1 MAMLNKNELVRY
13 DRQILIDGFGKE
25 GQEKLKKAKVFIAG
39 SGGLGSPVSIYLAA
53 AGVGTMR
60 IVDCDNVELSNLNR
74 QVLHWSSDIG
84 KEKVNSAAEKLGNLN
99 PHVRIEAIK
108 ETINESNISQ
118 LIGDADVIIDAMD
131 NLETRH
137 LLNRLSLKNNI
148 PFFHGAVRGFEGR
161 ASTFI
166 PGQTACFACMYGIT
180 LPEQKF
186 PVLGTT
192 AAVIGSIQAT
202 EVIKYITGL
211 GKLLLNRLLVFNG
224 LTMEFTE
231 YKINMNPE
239 CTQCIP
245 KND

>member
-1 MAMLNKNELVRY
+1 MLSESELVRY
-13 DRQILIDGFGKE
+13 DRQILMEGFGEK
-25 GQEKLKKAKVFIAG
+25 GQEKLKQAKVFIAG

-53 AGVGTMR
+53 AGLGTIR
-60 IVDCDNVELSNLNR
+60 IVDRDNVELSNLNR

-84 KEKVNSAAEKLGNLN
+84 REKVNSAADKLGDLN
-99 PHVRIEAIK
+99 PHVKIEAIK
-108 ETINESNISQ
+108 ETINEGNISQ

-137 LLNRLSLKNNI
+137 LLNRISLKKNI
-148 PFFHGAVRGFEGR
+148 PFFHGAVRGLEGR

-166 PGQTACFACMYGIT
+166 PGKTACFACMYGIT
-180 LPEQKF
+180 MPEQKF
-186 PVLGTT
+186 PILGTT

-231 YKINMNPE
+231 FKISRNPE
-239 CTQCIP
+239 CKQCTTQ
-245 KND
+245 ND

>member
-1 MAMLNKNELVRY
+1 MLSENELVRY
-13 DRQILIDGFGKE
+13 DRQILIEGFGEE

-53 AGVGTMR
+53 AGLGTIR

-84 KEKVNSAAEKLGNLN
+84 KGKVNSAADKLGDLN
-99 PHVRIEAIK
+99 PYIRIEAIK

-118 LIGDADVIIDAMD
+118 LVGDADVIVDAMD

-137 LLNRLSLKNNI
+137 LLNRLSLKKNI
-148 PFFHGAVRGFEGR
+148 PFFHGAVRGLEGR
-161 ASTFI
+161 VSTFI
-166 PGQTACFACMYGIT
+166 PGQTACFACMYGIA

-186 PVLGTT
+186 PILGTT
-192 AAVIGSIQAT
+192 AAIVGSIQAT

-211 GKLLLNRLLVFNG
+211 GKLLLNRLLVYNG
-224 LTMEFTE
+224 LTMEFNE
-231 YKINMNPE
+231 FKISKNPE
-239 CTQCIP
+239 CKQCIP
-245 KND
+245 QDG

>member
-1 MAMLNKNELVRY
+1 MLSEKELVRY
-13 DRQILIDGFGKE
+13 DRQILIEGFGEE
-25 GQEKLKKAKVFIAG
+25 GQKKLKQAKVFIAG
-39 SGGLGSPVSIYLAA
+39 IGGLGSPVSIYLAA
-53 AGVGTMR
+53 AGLGTIR
-60 IVDCDNVELSNLNR
+60 IVDRDNVELSNLNR

-84 KEKVNSAAEKLGNLN
+84 REKVNSAADKLGALN
-99 PHVRIEAIK
+99 PHVKIEAIK
-108 ETINESNISQ
+108 ETINESNVSQ
-118 LIGDADVIIDAMD
+118 LIGDSDVIIDAMD

-137 LLNRLSLKNNI
+137 LLNRLSLKKHI

-166 PGQTACFACMYGIT
+166 PGQTACFACMYGVAM
-180 LPEQKF
+180 PEQKF
-186 PVLGTT
+186 PIIGTT

-231 YKINMNPE
+231 YKINKNPE
-239 CTQCIP
+239 CTQCVQ
-245 KND
+245 